1 MGTTASSQAD
11 ASAQPNIPQTNGS
24 PSDSEA
30 PFLFHSDFSP
40 AFRISPMS
48 SYKAPLRDMRFVL
61 FDLLGAESAFER
73 MGFTDATRDV
83 LDAVLEEGARFTE
96 TVLAPLNAVG
106 DRIGCAHDKA
116 TGAVTT
122 PPGFKQAYEQYVEG
136 GWPGLVSP
144 VEFGGQ
150 GLPHAAGVPLKEMID
165 AANLAWGNFP
175 LLSHGATEAL
185 LHHGEDWQREVFLKP
200 LVEGRWT
207 GTMCLTE
214 PHCGTD
220 LGLLKTRAEPQADGS
235 HSVTGT
241 KIFITAGDHDFTDNI
256 VHLVLAR
263 LPDAPAGSKGISLF
277 VVPKLRV
284 ARDGAVGEANAVRAG
299 SIEHKMGIHGSA
311 TCVLNFDGAQG
322 WLVGQPHKGLMAM
335 FTMMNTARLAVGLQG
350 LGLSDRALQNAL
362 AYSRER
368 LQMRALSGAKFP
380 EKPADPIIVHPD
392 VRRMLLTCKALVE
405 GGRAMGYHGAL
416 LVDIASHAENAEER
430 QQADALFGFM
440 TPIIKACLTE
450 WGVECTY
457 QALQCFGGHGYIAEH
472 GIEQL
477 ARDARITTLYEG
489 TTGIQALDLLGRKV
503 MQQQGAGLQVFVGMV
518 DRFCAEHEGNVATAE
533 FVAPLRAKSAEWIQL
548 TRQIGQRAA
557 ANADEIGAAAYD
569 YLMYSGYVALAYWWA
584 RSVAASE
591 ASSQPEAFKAGKRET
606 ARFYFAR
613 ILPRTL
619 AHAAAI
625 GSELATLT
633 ALEADAFDA

>member
-1 MGTTASSQAD
+1 
-11 ASAQPNIPQTNGS
+11 
-24 PSDSEA
+24 
-30 PFLFHSDFSP
+30 
-40 AFRISPMS
+40 MS
-48 SYKAPLRDMRFVL
+48 SYKAPLRDMQFVL
-61 FDLLGAESAFER
+61 FDVLDVEPTFQRLGFA
-73 MGFTDATRDV
+73 DATRDV
-83 LDAVLEEGARFTE
+83 LEAVLDEGARFTE

-106 DRIGCAHDKA
+106 DQVGCSFDPA

-122 PPGFKQAYEQYVEG
+122 PPGFKQAYRQYVDG
-136 GWPGLVSP
+136 GWAGLTSSP
-144 VEFGGQ
+144 EFGGQ
-150 GLPHAAGVPLKEMID
+150 GLPHAAGLPLKEMID

-185 LHHGEDWQREVFLKP
+185 VQHGEDWQREVFLKP

-220 LGLLKTRAEPQADGS
+220 LGLLRTRAEPNDDGS
-235 HSVTGT
+235 YAITGT

-277 VVPKLRV
+277 VVPKMRV
-284 ARDGAVGEANAVRAG
+284 ARDGTVGAANAVRVG

-311 TCVLNFDGAQG
+311 TCVMNFDGAQG
-322 WLVGQPHKGLMAM
+322 YLVGQAHKGLMAM

-362 AYSRER
+362 AYSRDR
-368 LQMRALSGAKFP
+368 LQMRALSGPKFP
-380 EKPADPIIVHPD
+380 DKPADPIIVHPD

-405 GGRAMGYHGAL
+405 GGRAMGYHAAL
-416 LVDIASHAENAEER
+416 QVDLAHHAPEAADRE
-430 QQADALFGFM
+430 QADALLGFM
-440 TPIIKACLTE
+440 TPIVKACLTE

-457 QALQCFGGHGYIAEH
+457 HALQCYGGHGYIAEH
-472 GIEQL
+472 GMEQL

-503 MQQQGAGLQVFVGMV
+503 LQQQGAGLKAMLGLIEA
-518 DRFCAEHEGNVATAE
+518 FCETPGLPAPAQAL
-533 FVAPLRAKSAEWIQL
+533 VAPLRAKLAEWQQL
-548 TRQIGQRAA
+548 TLRIGQRAA
-557 ANADEIGAAAYD
+557 ADPEEVGAAAHD
-569 YLMYSGYVALAYWWA
+569 YLMYSGYVCLAYWWA
-584 RSVAASE
+584 RSVAAAETSTHT
-591 ASSQPEAFKAGKRET
+591 EAFKSAKRET
-606 ARFYFAR
+606 ARFYFRR

-619 AHAAAI
+619 AHAAAMDA
-625 GSELATLT
+625 GASTLMT
-633 ALEADAFDA
+633 LEADAFD